1 MVRRLFAFV
10 LAAAA
15 WLSIAGAAADP
26 VFPTGL
32 RIGLEPPP
40 GMTVSRRFPGFE
52 DADRKAAITLVE
64 LPLPA
69 YGSVEKSMF
78 DFTPPGMTIE
88 KREMMPFADGVGLL
102 LVGKGDVGGV
112 MTHHWFLLGRAF
124 GGANADLTALVTFTE
139 PEAALAV
146 YPDTAVRAALAS
158 VTFRPPPL
166 AEQMATLPFKL
177 GDLAGFRV
185 MQALPSGG
193 VIIVDGPANDL
204 GRQPYMLISI
214 GTGAPTGPDD
224 RARFARDVLAN
235 APLRELSV
243 TSVEAM
249 RLNGLTAIEIR
260 ATAKNLRGD
269 PVKLVQW
276 IRFGAGGYMRII
288 GVVVPDD
295 WDRLFN
301 RFRAV
306 RDGIALR

>member
-1 MVRRLFAFV
+1 
-10 LAAAA
+10 
-15 WLSIAGAAADP
+15 
-26 VFPTGL
+26 
-32 RIGLEPPP
+32 
-40 GMTVSRRFPGFE
+40 
-52 DADRKAAITLVE
+52 
-64 LPLPA
+64 
-69 YGSVEKSMF
+69 
-78 DFTPPGMTIE
+78 
-88 KREMMPFADGVGLL
+88 
-102 LVGKGDVGGV
+102 
-112 MTHHWFLLGRAF
+112 
-124 GGANADLTALVTFTE
+124 
-139 PEAALAV
+139 
-146 YPDTAVRAALAS
+146 
-158 VTFRPPPL
+158 
-166 AEQMATLPFKL
+166 
-177 GDLAGFRV
+177 

-204 GRQPYMLISI
+204 GRQPYMLISV

-243 TSVEAM
+243 TSIEAM

-288 GVVVPDD
+288 GVVAPDD